1 MKATSN
7 GQGVLHPAGNGQFLS
22 NSGEFGL
29 VEPALAQPAQERL
42 HHAPQP
48 RMERR
53 ARLQGEQ
60 APRVRLSQPLLVLA
74 AGGSGCRVAT
84 QAKAVF
90 YERFG
95 CIPENVKFLAFDSA
109 DEGITYRENRTG
121 SMVTLAPGSEF
132 LLFGRV
138 PVAGIK
144 RNLRQHA
151 LLVERVGLE
160 NLKRIHRVS
169 IHDGAAQERSQGLL
183 AMLWNIQ
190 MIEQALEATLRRLT
204 ERNDDLRHAHI
215 QQSGINIVV
224 TGSTAGGQGSGA
236 LLDLAY
242 IVREKL
248 HILGDLADSSRLA
261 GMFLLPGAFV
271 GVRGP
276 NLQPNT
282 FAFFRELDDLM
293 QGRSF
298 DARYSTGLHIQ
309 SVERPF
315 DHVFV
320 FDGVDERGQTW
331 SNQDEVCDLAARTLT
346 ILFASEVGLREIAA
360 AVNERGTLLG
370 RSAAGFGT
378 YLATAGQAVIR
389 YPAQQVAERCALRQ
403 ARTVVESLLQ
413 EATANER
420 EQLSLPGD
428 QLGLRDRLRSNR
440 DGAPYQ
446 VRLSVPLGLEQANP
460 EDAPTLARNL
470 INNFQQRRL
479 YEDSFVQMAAIAGA
493 QQASLL
499 SHWGDQLV
507 GLMDGGH
514 LSLATV
520 WLNALIGALEQQQAA
535 ASAQVNQ
542 AARTVEQLQLSAQTA
557 SQSLDQA
564 ASSFFLMRRNQVQR
578 ALALTFD
585 EANKLLQGRVD
596 LRIEELV
603 RDTLRQALGWAQQ
616 QRMLL
621 ETTFARL
628 HQVRT
633 WLDTQELELARRAVS
648 HREIN
653 LVNAELIEQIF
664 ARFAGAPQADRQAIL
679 QVGGGPANWAQWSAS
694 GLAAAFSQATGET
707 FAPVRQMA
715 VEDVLALH
723 WDDRSDQQWVGRLQ
737 GLTAGA
743 WNLDR
748 SLLPAGGAGLASF
761 LTLGVPDEA
770 NTIFG
775 SGNYTVTSTS
785 DAERVVALSTIYGA
799 SFDTMRPAVRWQQEY
814 EKALRSIGLHVLPH
828 YLHTQDRT
836 AQVFALGIIFGAVQ
850 NVATWFY
857 YKPEDALTPA
867 VRLGQGVENA
877 LGALADQPDLQKEIM
892 VRVETRIAAD
902 GSARGLEVIDAYV
915 NASSNDD
922 VTRTLRRAAR
932 DYADELRRSQGAVK
946 NQ

>member
-1 MKATSN
+1 MKTN
-7 GQGVLHPAGNGQFLS
+7 GNGQFL
-22 NSGEFGL
+22 NKGGELGV
-29 VEPALAQPAQERL
+29 VEPALVQPIEHRL
-42 HHAPQP
+42 HKVQQQ
-48 RMERR
+48 RVEGRD
-53 ARLQGEQ
+53 RLQSEQ
-60 APRVRLSQPLLVLA
+60 TPRVRLSQPLLVLA

-109 DEGITYRENRTG
+109 NEGVAYRENRSG

-132 LLFGRV
+132 LLFDRV

-169 IHDGAAQERSQGLL
+169 IHDGAAQERPQGLL

-215 QQSGINIVV
+215 QQTGINIVV

-261 GMFLLPGAFV
+261 GMLLLPGAFV

-331 SNQDEVCDLAARTLT
+331 SNQDEVCDLAARTLA
-346 ILFASEVGLREIAA
+346 ILFASQVGLREIAA

-389 YPAQQVAERCALRQ
+389 YPAQQVAERCAIRQ
-403 ARTVVESLLQ
+403 ARAVTESLLQ
-413 EATANER
+413 AATASER
-420 EQLSLPGD
+420 DQLTPPGD

-446 VRLSVPLGLEQANP
+446 VRLNVPLGLEQASP

-470 INNFQQRRL
+470 VNNFQQRRL
-479 YEDSFVQMAAIAGA
+479 YEDSFVQMAAIASA
-493 QQASLL
+493 QQSALL
-499 SHWGDQLV
+499 GHWGDQLA
-507 GLMDGGH
+507 GLMDSGR
-514 LSLATV
+514 LSLAAV
-520 WLNALIGALEQQQAA
+520 WLDTLLAALEQQEAS

-542 AARTVEQLQLSAQTA
+542 AARTVEQLQLAAQTA

-564 ASSFFLMRRNQVQR
+564 AGSFFLLRRNQVQR
-578 ALALTFD
+578 ALAAYFD

-596 LRIEELV
+596 LRVEELV
-603 RDTLRQALGWAQQ
+603 RDTLRQAVGWAQQ

-621 ETTFARL
+621 ETTLARM
-628 HQVRT
+628 HQVRA

-648 HREIN
+648 HREIS

-664 ARFAGAPQADRQAIL
+664 AQFAGAPQADRQAIL
-679 QVGGGPANWAQWSAS
+679 QVGGGPAGWAQWSAS
-694 GLAAAFSQATGET
+694 GLAAAFTQATGET
-707 FAPVRQMA
+707 FASVRQMA

-748 SLLPAGGAGLASF
+748 SLLPGGGAGLASF

-775 SGNYTVTSTS
+775 SGNYTVTSTN
-785 DAERVVALSTIYGA
+785 DAERVVALSTVYGA
-799 SFDTMRPAVRWQQEY
+799 SFDTMRPAARWQQEY

-857 YKPEDALTPA
+857 YKPEDVLTPA

-877 LGALADQPDLQKEIM
+877 LAALAEQPDLQKEIM
-892 VRVETRIAAD
+892 ARVEARIAAD